1 MIARIYSPAK
11 TAMQSGRAGTGFW
24 ILQYEPMKAKML
36 EPLMGYTA
44 TSDMNS
50 QVRIR
55 FNRREEAIAFAR
67 KNAIPYRVEKMHM
80 SIRRAVFYSDNFR
93 SDRQQS
99 WTH

>member
-11 TAMQSGRAGTGFW
+11 TAMQSGRANTGFW
-24 ILQYEPMKAKML
+24 ILQYEPVQEKML

-50 QVRIR
+50 QVVLR
-55 FNRREEAIAFAR
+55 FNSKEEAVAFAC
-67 KNAIPYRVEKMHM
+67 KSDIPYRVEEPHKP
-80 SIRRAVFYSDNFR
+80 IRRAVSYADNFR
-93 SDRQQS
+93 SDRQQP